1 MKEELRNIKLNQ
13 HCPTEAHKLLK
24 STILKTTKATLG
36 KYQITDNIL
45 DHLQIRQKRIQ
56 RKHYKHEYKLAI
68 KK

>member
-24 STILKTTKATLG
+24 STNVKTAKATLG

-45 DHLQIRQKRIQ
+45 DHLQIR
-56 RKHYKHEYKLAI
+56 
-68 KK
+68 